1 MVTKHFSGAF
11 SWVGRKLIIMIMRD
25 DPCAGFAKDIA
36 YGTSLTQFGRV
47 KCQFLAKEKARTAEN
62 TSIYPQIPK

>member
-11 SWVGRKLIIMIMRD
+11 SWAVGIIMIIMRD

-36 YGTSLTQFGRV
+36 YGTSLTQFGRA
-47 KCQFLAKEKARTAEN
+47 KCQFLAKENARTAQN

>member
-11 SWVGRKLIIMIMRD
+11 SWAVGIIMRD
-25 DPCAGFAKDIA
+25 DPCAGFAKAIA
-36 YGTSLTQFGRV
+36 YGTSLTQFGRA
-47 KCQFLAKEKARTAEN
+47 KCQFLAKEKARTAQN

>member
-1 MVTKHFSGAF
+1 
-11 SWVGRKLIIMIMRD
+11 MRD

-36 YGTSLTQFGRV
+36 YGTSLTQFGRA
-47 KCQFLAKEKARTAEN
+47 KCQFLAKEKARTAQN